1 MKKSQSGVG
10 GTGARRTGGG
20 NKDAVLSLQL
30 EAPERERETE
40 RERQTERQ
48 ADRKDRECALPGRA
62 E

>member
-1 MKKSQSGVG
+1 MKKSQPAVVLPVLEY
-10 GTGARRTGGG
+10 RR
-20 NKDAVLSLQL
+20 NAVLSLQL
-30 EAPERERETE
+30 GAPERARDRE